1 MSDLKLK
8 ETGRNRFLTDE
19 IYGIRLPL
27 YLALL
32 IPAILCLYLNILP
45 INIITGLMITM
56 GLGGLF
62 LWIGDSIPK
71 FSEFGG
77 GTLLCIFLPAV
88 LIFVGVLPESMSE
101 IAQSFYS
108 GFGFQDFIVAGLIVG
123 SILSIK
129 REILITVGLKMLI
142 PLMTTI
148 LLGALIGGLLGQLF
162 GLGFKYTILLI
173 VAPIMASGLTTG
185 AIPLSQI
192 YADNMGGVPSDF
204 FDILA
209 PAVMV
214 SNIICILLA
223 SILNFL
229 GKRKKTPFKG
239 FSGNGNPLR
248 VKNDS
253 FKVEEGN
260 RLVESIKN
268 IGIGIM
274 IAGGLYMSGV
284 LLNGLFPFFHTFVW
298 LIVLAAILKLTNL
311 LPNQINSGAEV
322 WFNFISKVWVPAVL
336 VAISA
341 SLIDVNRVL
350 DLITNPTNMFVTVM
364 VVVIIATIA
373 GFAGW
378 IIGFYF
384 VESSIIS
391 GLALADMGGVGD
403 VAVLKASERM
413 QLFPFLQITTRIGG
427 VLTIVVMSLLSA
439 T

>member
-1 MSDLKLK
+1 M
-8 ETGRNRFLTDE
+8 
-19 IYGIRLPL
+19 
-27 YLALL
+27 
-32 IPAILCLYLNILP
+32 
-45 INIITGLMITM
+45 
-56 GLGGLF
+56 
-62 LWIGDSIPK
+62 
-71 FSEFGG
+71 
-77 GTLLCIFLPAV
+77 
-88 LIFVGVLPESMSE
+88 
-101 IAQSFYS
+101 
-108 GFGFQDFIVAGLIVG
+108 
-123 SILSIK
+123 
-129 REILITVGLKMLI
+129 
-142 PLMTTI
+142 
-148 LLGALIGGLLGQLF
+148 
-162 GLGFKYTILLI
+162 
-173 VAPIMASGLTTG
+173 
-185 AIPLSQI
+185 
-192 YADNMGGVPSDF
+192 
-204 FDILA
+204 
-209 PAVMV
+209 
-214 SNIICILLA
+214 
-223 SILNFL
+223 
-229 GKRKKTPFKG
+229 
-239 FSGNGNPLR
+239 
-248 VKNDS
+248 
-253 FKVEEGN
+253 EEGN

-274 IAGGLYMSGV
+274 VAGGLYMSGV

-322 WFNFISKVWVPAVL
+322 WFNFISRVWVPAVL

>member
-1 MSDLKLK
+1 MDDNLK
-8 ETGRNRFLTDE
+8 ESRKNNIFSNE
-19 IYGIRLPL
+19 IYGIKLPL
-27 YLALL
+27 YLSLI
-32 IPAILCLYLNILP
+32 IPAIVCLYLDIIP
-45 INIITGLMITM
+45 INILTGLMITM

-62 LWIGDSIPK
+62 LWIGNSIPK

-77 GTLLCIFLPAV
+77 GTLLCIFLPAL
-88 LIFVGVLPESMSE
+88 LIFVGILPESTSE
-101 IAQSFYS
+101 IAKTFYS

-129 REILITVGLKMLI
+129 REILITVGLKMLF
-142 PLMTTI
+142 PLLTTI
-148 LLGALIGGLLGQLF
+148 LLGALVGGLLGQLF

-192 YADNMGGVPSDF
+192 YADNMGGVPADF

-223 SILNFL
+223 SVLNYL

-239 FSGNGNPLR
+239 FSGDGNPLR
-248 VKNDS
+248 VKNES
-253 FKVEEGN
+253 FKAEEGN
-260 RLVESIKN
+260 KLIESLKN
-268 IGIGIM
+268 LGIGIM
-274 IAGGLYMSGV
+274 VAGGLYMAGV
-284 LLNGLFPFFHTFVW
+284 LLNELFPFFHTFVW

-311 LPNQINSGAEV
+311 LPNQINMGAEI
-322 WFNFISKVWVPAVL
+322 WFNFISRVWVPAVL

-341 SLIDVNRVL
+341 SLIDVNRVIEL
-350 DLITNPTNMFVTVM
+350 VTNPTNMFVTVM

-413 QLFPFLQITTRIGG
+413 GLFPFLQITTRIGG